1 MRLSAVTAK
10 GLGKKT
16 FVLSLSVHGLI
27 ICSYATL
34 PVSILFSTV
43 KTKALSWMEF
53 RVKFK
58 AVQVEKIRLLVQ
70 TAIK

>member
-1 MRLSAVTAK
+1 MRLPAVTAK

-16 FVLSLSVHGLI
+16 FVLSLSVQGLI

-34 PVSILFSTV
+34 LVSILFSAV
-43 KTKALSWMEF
+43 KTQALSWMEF
-53 RVKFK
+53 RVEFK
-58 AVQVEKIRLLVQ
+58 AVLEEKIRLLVQ